1 MKKITQRIHRWA
13 VGAALLLLSG
23 FASATTVFDG
33 LTSVISFTDFVT
45 ALSVVYV
52 GMITTGLFLKG
63 GNLIARKLGFR

>member
-1 MKKITQRIHRWA
+1 MKRGTKHALA
-13 VGAALLLLSG
+13 VLATLAIVSGQAGAVS
-23 FASATTVFDG
+23 VFDG
-33 LTSVISFTDFVT
+33 LTAVISFTDFVT